1 MGERCGVLEGHAF
14 GCIMCV
20 DITGI
25 LVVGSMVVCVTI
37 SNGNYLHWEGLERT
51 KPRLHFQSLLSIL
64 LYALDLYV
72 DSPQTS
78 TTSSSSCPGKAG

>member
-1 MGERCGVLEGHAF
+1 MGEKCGVLEGHAL
-14 GCIMCV
+14 GCIICV

-64 LYALDLYV
+64 LTPWIFLVDLL
-72 DSPQTS
+72 QTFS
-78 TTSSSSCPGKAG
+78 ISLSSCPGKAG